1 MAAKPPSRNRLFRSL
16 KASMKVKNLLAA
28 AVIAALVNSETC
40 LAEIR
45 DDGQGRDEAGYAAT
59 TLDSRVSRLEK
70 RLTGQPLTEMSRDIE
85 SLRAEIKKLR
95 GTVEEL
101 RNGLDKAKKVEK
113 DHYADL
119 EKRNADLDAKFTAL
133 TGPPPTVELAP
144 PPIPAVSVT
153 DPSAPAAPGAATAP
167 GVTTPGAAPASLPPT
182 TAAPGAAPMDP
193 AAGAAIQTPGPEAAF
208 NQPPPPPPPPPDPKI
223 RQRDYEQAFETLK
236 AGKYTDA
243 IADFQT
249 FVAKY
254 PSGEFSDSAQYW
266 LGEAHYVN
274 RDYVAARESF
284 RRMLTEFPQSSK
296 VPDAELK
303 LAYIEYE
310 NEQFARAKSM
320 LNDLVKRHPDSSAA
334 KMAEKRLERMKQEK
348 R

>member
-1 MAAKPPSRNRLFRSL
+1 MKARN
-16 KASMKVKNLLAA
+16 VCAA
-28 AVIAALVNSETC
+28 AMLAGLVVPGLC
-40 LAEIR
+40 LGEGGYE
-45 DDGQGRDEAGYAAT
+45 GQDEAGYAAS

-70 RLTGQPLTEMSRDIE
+70 RLKGQPLTEMSRDIE
-85 SLRAEIKKLR
+85 TLRAEIKRLR

-101 RNGLDKAKKVEK
+101 REGLDRARREER
-113 DHYADL
+113 DHYAAL
-119 EKRNADLDAKFTAL
+119 ETRNAGLEARLVAL
-133 TGPPPTVELAP
+133 T
-144 PPIPAVSVT
+144 S
-153 DPSAPAAPGAATAP
+153 
-167 GVTTPGAAPASLPPT
+167 PASLNQMPPP
-182 TAAPGAAPMDP
+182 APGMPGADPNAPADWATPPNPSTTSAPMTDSAMAP
-193 AAGAAIQTPGPEAAF
+193 ATQVPTPEVAF
-208 NQPPPPPPPPPDPKI
+208 SEPTPAPPPPPPDPKI
-223 RQRDYEQAFETLK
+223 RQRDYERAFETLK

-284 RRMLTEFPQSSK
+284 RKMLADFPQSGK

-310 NEQFARAKSM
+310 KEQYDKAKAM
-320 LNDLVKRHPDSSAA
+320 LNNLIKRYPESSAA
-334 KMAEKRLERMKQEK
+334 KMAEKRLDRMTQERH
-348 R
+348 

>member
-1 MAAKPPSRNRLFRSL
+1 MAAKPPSRNHLFRSL
-16 KASMKVKNLLAA
+16 KVIMKVKNTLAA
-28 AVIAALVNSETC
+28 LMFAGLMGSALC
-40 LAEIR
+40 PAEAR
-45 DDGQGRDEAGYAAT
+45 DDGQGRDEAGYATA

-70 RLTGQPLTEMSRDIE
+70 RLMGQPLTEMSREID
-85 SLRAEIKKLR
+85 SLRSEIKNLR
-95 GTVEEL
+95 GVVEEL
-101 RNGLDKAKKVEK
+101 RNGFDKAKKQERE
-113 DHYADL
+113 HHAAL
-119 EKRNADLDAKFTAL
+119 EKRNADLEAKLAAL
-133 TGPPPTVELAP
+133 TATPPM
-144 PPIPAVSVT
+144 
-153 DPSAPAAPGAATAP
+153 PAAPSTDPTVPPLPPVGVEPSGAPVATAAT
-167 GVTTPGAAPASLPPT
+167 GVTPTDPA
-182 TAAPGAAPMDP
+182 TAATVPGF
-193 AAGAAIQTPGPEAAF
+193 EVAF
-208 NQPPPPPPPPPDPKI
+208 NEPPPPPPPPDPKI

-254 PSGEFSDSAQYW
+254 PTGEFSDSAQYW

-284 RRMLTEFPQSSK
+284 RKMLSDYPQSSK
-296 VPDAELK
+296 VADAELK

-310 NEQFARAKSM
+310 NEQYAKAKSM

>member
-16 KASMKVKNLLAA
+16 KATMKVKNSMAA
-28 AVIAALVNSETC
+28 AMVAGLMGPGLCLSETQY
-40 LAEIR
+40 
-45 DDGQGRDEAGYAAT
+45 DGSGRDEAGYATT

-101 RNGLDKAKKVEK
+101 RNGFDKEKKQEK
-113 DHYADL
+113 EHYAVL
-119 EKRNADLDAKFTAL
+119 ENRNAALEAKLAAL
-133 TGPPPTVELAP
+133 TAP
-144 PPIPAVSVT
+144 PAMPAV
-153 DPSAPAAPGAATAP
+153 PSTAPTFPAAGVEPAGTTTGMAP
-167 GVTTPGAAPASLPPT
+167 T
-182 TAAPGAAPMDP
+182 DP
-193 AAGAAIQTPGPEAAF
+193 AASAPVPGPEAAF
-208 NQPPPPPPPPPDPKI
+208 NEPPPPPPPPPPPDPKI

-254 PSGEFSDSAQYW
+254 PTGEFSDSAQYW

-284 RRMLTEFPQSSK
+284 RKMLADYPQSSK

-310 NEQFARAKSM
+310 NEQFAKAKGM
-320 LNDLVKRHPDSSAA
+320 LNDLVKRHPESSAA
-334 KMAEKRLERMKQEK
+334 KMAEKRLERMKQE
-348 R
+348 RH